1 MHLGDPALPRAVPH
15 EMHDHRERGRQLAV
29 QSHPVETGRSAQRLQ
44 SGGDMLGGIGVDG
57 AAPTFVPS
65 VQCGQQLGDFSA
77 PHLSDHQPVG
87 PHAQCLS
94 HQISQSHP
102 ARSLLIGGTGLQA
115 DHMRMIRPQFGG
127 VLGEHDPLVHT
138 DRAQQAGEERR
149 LPETLAETP
158 LVMDTRKMKSTRVRH
173 TGPSRAVIY
182 VRISQDRTGAHLG
195 VDRQREDCEALAES
209 RGWEV
214 VEVYV
219 DNDLSAYS
227 GKPRKDYRRMLAD
240 LELGTA
246 TVVIAW
252 HTDRLHRS
260 PTELEEYI
268 DLSQRRGV
276 DTHTCQAGELDLS
289 TSSGRMT
296 ARIHGAVAR
305 HESEHKAERVAR
317 ARLQKAKAGK
327 FGGGLRPFGWGM
339 PTGETRKKAVKG
351 TDEEIDVPVL
361 DMTKL
366 VPAEAAALEAGTDMI
381 LAAGSVKGWARW
393 LADKGLLST
402 TGKPITHNAARDLL
416 LRPRNA
422 GIAIYQ
428 GEEIGRGL
436 WEVAV
441 PEPKFRAVVAILTD
455 PNRVTTT
462 GSEVKWLGSL
472 IYKCGRPGC
481 KTTVRNTKVGGSG
494 APSYRCQDNHG
505 GGRHAATLDAYI
517 QDLLV
522 ERLSKPD
529 AVDLLGPAPDGISV
543 GKLQVESETIRRRL
557 TDLAAMF
564 GSGQISMAQFTE
576 GSDVARA
583 QLEGV
588 TAQLAR
594 AATKDPLVG
603 LVGVK
608 DVRAAWEACELGR
621 QRKVLQA
628 LLEVTLRPPR
638 QGRMPDGGYFDYDAV
653 ETRWK
658 R

>member
-1 MHLGDPALPRAVPH
+1 MTRRL
-15 EMHDHRERGRQLAV
+15 
-29 QSHPVETGRSAQRLQ
+29 RSAVAVAN
-44 SGGDMLGGIGVDG
+44 GGK
-57 AAPTFVPS
+57 T
-65 VQCGQQLGDFSA
+65 
-77 PHLSDHQPVG
+77 
-87 PHAQCLS
+87 
-94 HQISQSHP
+94 
-102 ARSLLIGGTGLQA
+102 
-115 DHMRMIRPQFGG
+115 
-127 VLGEHDPLVHT
+127 
-138 DRAQQAGEERR
+138 
-149 LPETLAETP
+149 
-158 LVMDTRKMKSTRVRH
+158 
-173 TGPSRAVIY
+173 RAVIY

-195 VDRQREDCEALAES
+195 VDRQLEDCEALAAA

-327 FGGGLRPFGWGM
+327 FGGGLRPFGWGL
-339 PTGETRKKAVKG
+339 PTGETRKKPVKG

-361 DMTKL
+361 DMNKL
-366 VPAEAAALEAGTDMI
+366 VPEEADALNVGTDMI
-381 LAAGSVKGWARW
+381 LAGGSVKGWVRW

-402 TGKPITHNAARDLL
+402 VGKPITHPAARDML

-422 GIAIYQ
+422 GIAVYQ
-428 GEEIGRGL
+428 GEEIGRGQ

-441 PEPKFRAVVAILTD
+441 PEPKFRAVVAILTNPD
-455 PNRVTTT
+455 RVSTT
-462 GSEVKWLGSL
+462 GSEVKWFGSL
-472 IYKCGRPGC
+472 IYLCGRPGC
-481 KTTVRNTKVGGSG
+481 TSTVRCTKAGG
-494 APSYRCQDNHG
+494 AMVPSYRCQLGHG
-505 GGRHAATLDAYI
+505 GGRKAEILDAYI
-517 QDLLV
+517 QDLIV

-529 AVDLLGPAPDGISV
+529 AVDLLEPTPGGINA
-543 GKLQVESETIRRRL
+543 GELQAESAAIRRRL
-557 TDLAAMF
+557 TDLAGMF

-576 GSDVARA
+576 GSDIARA

-594 AATKDPLVG
+594 AAVRDPLVG
-603 LVGVK
+603 LVGVE
-608 DVRAAWEACELGR
+608 DVGGAWAACDLA
-621 QRKVLQA
+621 RKRTVLRS

-638 QGRMPDGGYFDYDAV
+638 PGRMPDGGYFDYDAI